1 MNIGT
6 SIEKI
11 IDKMQNA
18 FAYHKVIYDDN
29 NIPIDFEYIYVNDAF
44 EELTGLKKKNVIGSR
59 VTELIPNIKESSFDW
74 IGYYGNISEKQTED
88 HIEQYFDL
96 WDRWYR
102 IDVFSPEKGHFATLF
117 NDITDIKRITESL
130 REQKE
135 VLKQITEN
143 LEEATFLQ
151 DVKTKELI
159 YASRAF
165 EKLYEVSLEDLK
177 SKPDVWKSI
186 VHPDDIEKVY
196 KKYNMENTIK
206 EINKKGVFIEKFRV
220 LSKTGKTKW
229 IKSKFLPIKNQEG
242 EVVRIVGIEQ
252 DITKDI
258 EVRMEIVRQKV
269 RAEKLAM
276 YDFLTNIYNRRA
288 FFDRARQECLR
299 AKREGHN
306 MVIVMTDIDKFKS
319 VNDTYGH
326 DIGDIVL
333 KDFATK
339 LRGFI
344 RDYDVVARFGGE
356 EFIILLTDISLE
368 NAYKRVEMLRKSIEE
383 SNLVIGNK
391 INIKYTSSF
400 GIAEIKCTGPNPFED
415 AIKEADNAL
424 YRAKNKGRNRV
435 EVEL

>member
-18 FAYHKVIYDDN
+18 FAYHKVIYDNN
-29 NIPIDFEYIYVNDAF
+29 NIPVDYEYIYVNDAF
-44 EELTGLKKKNVIGSR
+44 EELTGLKKKNVIGTR

-88 HIEQYFDL
+88 HLEQYFDI

-102 IDVFSPEKGHFATLF
+102 IDVFSPEKGYFATLF
-117 NDITDIKRITESL
+117 NDITDIKRITETL

-165 EKLYEVSLEDLK
+165 ENLYEVSLDELK
-177 SKPDVWKSI
+177 SKPDLWKTI
-186 VHPDDIEKVY
+186 VHPDDFDKVQ
-196 KKYNMENTIK
+196 KKYNMENTVR

-229 IKSKFLPIKNQEG
+229 IKSKFLPIRNQEG
-242 EVVRIVGIEQ
+242 EIVRIVGIEQ
-252 DITKDI
+252 DITNDI

-288 FFDRARQECLR
+288 FFDRARQECFR

-306 MVIVMTDIDKFKS
+306 MVIVMSDIDKFKS

-333 KDFATK
+333 KDFAAK
-339 LRGFI
+339 LRSFI

-356 EFIILLTDISLE
+356 EFIMLLSNISLE
-368 NAYKRVEMLRKSIEE
+368 NAYKRVDILRKNIEE
-383 SNLVIGNK
+383 SNVVIGNK

-400 GIAEIKCTGPNPFED
+400 GIAEIKCKGINPLEE
-415 AIKEADNAL
+415 AIKAADDAL
-424 YRAKNKGRNRV
+424 YRAKNNGRNRV
-435 EVEL
+435 EVEN